1 VPTQTLE
8 PLLIL
13 LLTLVFLGLLAEL
26 GRFDNWAVA
35 PKTSRRP
42 QRPLRPRTPDDCPT
56 CRAAAAAQP
65 AAITPTVVPY
75 LQRKSSRGRKK
86 TIDTRGQACANP
98 ECDYHAITD
107 PAIHALV
114 GYTCT
119 ALRAAQCRCGHHGIH
134 TCTALARSAS
144 AGVIRSKISIV
155 RLATASS
162 QPADTLLYIA

>member
-1 VPTQTLE
+1 MPTQTLE

-13 LLTLVFLGLLAEL
+13 LLTLVFLGLLAKL
-26 GRFDNWAVA
+26 GRFDNWAVV
-35 PKTSRRP
+35 PKAS
-42 QRPLRPRTPDDCPT
+42 QRPPRLLRPRTPDDCPN

-75 LQRKSSRGRKK
+75 IQRKSSRGPLREK
-86 TIDTRGQACANP
+86 TIDTRGQACPNP

-114 GYTCT
+114 GY
-119 ALRAAQCRCGHHGIH
+119 GHHGVH

-155 RLATASS
+155 RLATAHLPWRAVPGSS
-162 QPADTLLYIA
+162 QPAGTLPSIS

>member
-1 VPTQTLE
+1 MPTQTFE

-26 GRFDNWAVA
+26 GRFDNWAVV
-35 PKTSRRP
+35 PKAS
-42 QRPLRPRTPDDCPT
+42 QRPPRLLRPRTPDDCPN

-75 LQRKSSRGRKK
+75 IQRKSSRGRKK
-86 TIDTRGQACANP
+86 TIDTRGQACPNP

-107 PAIHALV
+107 PVIHALV
-114 GYTCT
+114 GY
-119 ALRAAQCRCGHHGIH
+119 GHHGVH

-162 QPADTLLYIA
+162 QPAGTLPDIA